1 MSSLTGLIAGG
12 GGGGGAAA
20 GAHSSF
26 FKGQIIFL
34 DESQTYTFLKS
45 GTARI
50 VAVGGGG
57 SGAFCYMNYNNTN
70 TLYVNGFAAAC
81 GGGAGGFTMVEDVKV
96 ASGDTLTVV
105 IGAAG
110 ITNFG
115 SGNSAWNGGVQVGT
129 AGGTTT
135 VNSSIA
141 SGNISLTAN
150 GGAGGGLSE
159 TGAANGGAGGTGSGG
174 NVNRTGGAG
183 GNIGGNN
190 LANPTVNNNTRMIS
204 VATGGGSVGVFG
216 NVGFDGGDFNK
227 NSANNQSAGYAVATG
242 GAGIGGNG
250 GTGSIGNTTFGFG
263 GGGGSNGA
271 GGFVVTNNN
280 TGGAS
285 GGAGGVLA
293 DYPGYNILPVF
304 SLDGPGGTSP
314 QLANTN
320 NTRRSGGGGGGGALS
335 SGFVTTSPGDAG
347 LFSGEG
353 AVASKGVLGANNF
366 SHISGNSYGGGGGGF
381 ATSAYTG
388 NTGIGSWA
396 KQGGSGIV
404 IIDLIP
410 D

>member
-12 GGGGGAAA
+12 GGGGGAAT

-26 FKGQIIFL
+26 FKGQLIL
-34 DESQTYTFLKS
+34 LQESQTYTFLKS

-50 VAVGGGG
+50 IAVGGGG
-57 SGAFCYMNYNNTN
+57 SGAFCYMGFNGSTYN
-70 TLYVNGFAAAC
+70 NGFAGAC
-81 GGGAGGFTMVEDVKV
+81 GGGAGGFAMTEDVKV
-96 ASGDTLTVV
+96 VSGDTLTAV

-174 NVNRTGGAG
+174 NVNRTGGGG

-190 LANPTVNNNTRMIS
+190 LRNPTPSNSSNNLIC
-204 VATGGGSVGVFG
+204 VATGGGSVGIFG
-216 NVGFDGGDFNK
+216 NIGFDGGDFNK
-227 NSANNQSAGYAVATG
+227 NSTNTQNVGYGISTG
-242 GAGIGGNG
+242 GAGTGGNG
-250 GTGSIGNTTFGFG
+250 GAGNIGNSTFGVG
-263 GGGGSNGA
+263 SGGGSNGA
-271 GGFVVTNNN
+271 GNFS
-280 TGGAS
+280 TGNSNITAV
-285 GGAGGVLA
+285 AGGVGALVA
-293 DYPGYNILPVF
+293 DYPSTQPLM
-304 SLDGPGGTSP
+304 SLDGSGQTANAGSNPSGSGT
-314 QLANTN
+314 A
-320 NTRRSGGGGGGGALS
+320 RSGGGGGGVSKTG
-335 SGFVTTSPGDAG
+335 GFVT
-347 LFSGEG
+347 LSGGG
-353 AVASKGVLGANNF
+353 AAFFGGGGAASHRQSGGATNF
-366 SHISGNSYGGGGGGF
+366 SHSDSVAYGGGGGGF
-381 ATSAYTG
+381 ATSTYQG
-388 NTGIGSWA
+388 NTGVAAWA
-396 KQGGSGIV
+396 KEGGSGIV